1 MKKKDYRPVV
11 RKESIGSRQPIRNRV
26 SDKKKGLFFP
36 THNKKKVKKK
46 DQKTKQNQ
54 RQALD
59 EQTLEWR
66 HSDGQ
71 RDLPLAEPKRRRPIR
86 WRQSSREHTN
96 QRHAG

>member
-46 DQKTKQNQ
+46 GSKDKTKP
-54 RQALD
+54 
-59 EQTLEWR
+59 TT
-66 HSDGQ
+66 
-71 RDLPLAEPKRRRPIR
+71 
-86 WRQSSREHTN
+86 SSRRANARMTSQRRATRPAIGRAEAAATN
-96 QRHAG
+96 